1 MIDRA
6 DAGSAVGRDLL
17 VHADVLLAEWKRVR
31 DGVLARSAFQSDA
44 LAWLRPEVATLLAA
58 GAAAACAKT
67 AGVCQSLRG
76 IEAGLSAF
84 ATTAGVE
91 PTNTAAERA
100 VRHAVCWRKTSGG
113 TDGESG
119 SRFVERVLTVVASC
133 RQQNRDV
140 LAVPTAAVRAAR
152 TGTTPPSLLPAGP

>member
-31 DGVLARSAFQSDA
+31 DGTLARSAFQSDT

-58 GAAAACAKT
+58 GASGGGKT
-67 AGVCQSLRG
+67 AGVCASLRG
-76 IEAGLSAF
+76 IEAGLYTF
-84 ATTAGVE
+84 ATTEGVE